1 MKKLLRTS
9 VTKSSK
15 SNNNKENDPD
25 DSTEDDSQ
33 LEEQDES
40 RDEDQPDG
48 TRTDK
53 EYPGQNISILADAM
67 MNLGSKGSTASI
79 QHWGRFAIM
88 RAVFLKDPG
97 SNYWDDV
104 DAELRRIRADANK
117 AHPTDRGKADIEVHR
132 QINQILLTDYDIFG
146 NPATAKKRSKRG
158 RARTG
163 GVQRTIDA
171 NAALLSGE
179 SVQRARGPHKKRVRR
194 SHA

>member
-1 MKKLLRTS
+1 MRLQLNIKHFVYSTLLSTATPSYKLGTSRIVMDSLQESIVQGLPEGWHDDAAKYAVVSVQVTSDLTNARSAMKKLLRTS

-53 EYPGQNISILADAM
+53 EYP
-67 MNLGSKGSTASI
+67 GSTASI

-132 QINQILLTDYDIFG
+132 CVT
-146 NPATAKKRSKRG
+146 S
-158 RARTG
+158 
-163 GVQRTIDA
+163 TI
-171 NAALLSGE
+171 
-179 SVQRARGPHKKRVRR
+179 HT
-194 SHA
+194 